1 MEILYP
7 ATRFVFDRKHV
18 ATNNKKGLI
27 QLEVR
32 LGKKRKWISTGVK
45 VYKDQWNDKQ
55 YVINSFNSEILNS
68 RLHLYKGNIDEW
80 INYLISNNIGFSWEA
95 LDIYVKRMNTSPD
108 QETFVDFVARRI
120 EERNDIKPSTK
131 ANHRKLLGSLDEFG
145 RIIYFSDLT
154 KANVSDYYN
163 FLLGRETLIQGKM
176 QKMKQTTVSSY
187 MKFLKIYIHDAQQHD
202 KLDKDPTEGLKIKR
216 GEAEGERWLS
226 VEEVSKLEK
235 AENLPHYLSVI
246 RDLFL
251 IQCYTGLAYA
261 DLMDFSPEKISEVDG
276 VTVLTGKRRKSGEEY
291 ITVILPPLEQLLVKY
306 NYQIPKRTN
315 QVYNRSLK
323 ILSMACNID
332 KPLTTHWARRTCGM
346 LMLNKGYPIEVVAKV
361 LGHTDIRT
369 TQRCYAKI
377 LDKTVID
384 TYRRIESI

>member
-18 ATNNKKGLI
+18 ASNNKKGLI

-176 QKMKQTTVSSY
+176 QKMKQTTV
-187 MKFLKIYIHDAQQHD
+187 
-202 KLDKDPTEGLKIKR
+202 
-216 GEAEGERWLS
+216 
-226 VEEVSKLEK
+226 EK
-235 AENLPHYLSVI
+235 PH
-246 RDLFL
+246 
-251 IQCYTGLAYA
+251 
-261 DLMDFSPEKISEVDG
+261 
-276 VTVLTGKRRKSGEEY
+276 
-291 ITVILPPLEQLLVKY
+291 
-306 NYQIPKRTN
+306 
-315 QVYNRSLK
+315 
-323 ILSMACNID
+323 
-332 KPLTTHWARRTCGM
+332 
-346 LMLNKGYPIEVVAKV
+346 
-361 LGHTDIRT
+361 
-369 TQRCYAKI
+369 
-377 LDKTVID
+377 
-384 TYRRIESI
+384 

>member
-18 ATNNKKGLI
+18 ASNNKKGLI

-145 RIIYFSDLT
+145 RIIYFNDLT

-332 KPLTTHWARRTCGM
+332 KPLATHWARRTCGM